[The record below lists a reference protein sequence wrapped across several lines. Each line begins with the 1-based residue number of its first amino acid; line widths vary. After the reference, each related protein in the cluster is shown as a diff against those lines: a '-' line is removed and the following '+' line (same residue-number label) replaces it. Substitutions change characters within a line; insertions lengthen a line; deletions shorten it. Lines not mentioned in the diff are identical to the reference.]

1 MRKDITISVTD
12 EELILLVGMLYY
24 SEGQILDDVFHK
36 LMDNIPKHKRTFV
49 KDVAREIAVTGN
61 GYYINEDDL
70 MRLIGQKM
78 LQKGM

>member
-1 MRKDITISVTD
+1 MRKDITINVTD
-12 EELILLVGMLYY
+12 EELILLTGILYY
-24 SEGQILDDVFHK
+24 SEGAILDEVFHK
-36 LMDNIPKHKRTFV
+36 LMDNIPKIKRTFV